1 MYSDYQKAT
10 FNSAKP
16 HLLLHQPS
24 NSSKWPCYMTKLP
37 RPRGWYQDKKR
48 CPGLHPTWENR
59 QSISS
64 VGSQSYSIPGP
75 QRKEN
80 PGLGAQRPPASSGLS
95 CTSAWRC
102 PHRRGVNPGVDPHLP
117 QLSPVGARH
126 SPCSGDTAIRRW
138 GSLGGGGLGSGCG
151 RRKDRCHS
159 RAAPRH
165 PCRPDRTPCGDHPLP
180 QGLPQ
185 PPRGSPHP
193 PNCPPSPPTGCL
205 PSPEVE
211 DHSQVTTTPTRPA
224 GPRPASLQEHPKA
237 HSPQP
242 AAPACLLLPRPSPL
256 KAGHSRSVG
265 SSTCP
270 RAPSPCLDPGR
281 PCGTR
286 GDTCHTG

>member
-1 MYSDYQKAT
+1 MGLKG
-10 FNSAKP
+10 
-16 HLLLHQPS
+16 LQP
-24 NSSKWPCYMTKLP
+24 
-37 RPRGWYQDKKR
+37 
-48 CPGLHPTWENR
+48 
-59 QSISS
+59 
-64 VGSQSYSIPGP
+64 
-75 QRKEN
+75 
-80 PGLGAQRPPASSGLS
+80 SSGLS

-102 PHRRGVNPGVDPHLP
+102 PHRRGVNPRIDPHLS
-117 QLSPVGARH
+117 QLTPVGARH
-126 SPCSGDTAIRRW
+126 SPCSGDTAIRHW

-180 QGLPQ
+180 RGLPQ

-193 PNCPPSPPTGCL
+193 LNCPPLPPTGCL

-211 DHSQVTTTPTRPA
+211 DHRVRLQPPPTRPA
-224 GPRPASLQEHPKA
+224 GPRPESLQEHPKA
-237 HSPQP
+237 QSPQP

-256 KAGHSRSVG
+256 KAGHSHSVG

-270 RAPSPCLDPGR
+270 QAPSPCLGPGR